1 MNYYPTISANE
12 TTQTYKQSNLL
23 PLTVSYEKR
32 SCLIRKEKEKTN
44 KQNWQK
50 TKQSNIKSQ
59 KRTQKKKKK
68 EEK

>member
-12 TTQTYKQSNLL
+12 TKQTYKQSNLL

-50 TKQSNIKSQ
+50 NIKQHKKS
-59 KRTQKKKKK
+59 KKNQKKEKK